1 MRSKKKK
8 ERRPGTPNKL
18 ASLQSLDS
26 RIKAT
31 PHEKKIQRLI
41 VEFCSREKKLS
52 KKESLED
59 ALKRFIAFLNVREFD
74 IVCINDLVTVPYRYL
89 VFSSKLH

>member
-1 MRSKKKK
+1 MRSKKEK
-8 ERRPGTPNKL
+8 ERRPGTPNKPTN
-18 ASLQSLDS
+18 LQSLDS

-52 KKESLED
+52 KKVSMED
-59 ALKRFIAFLNVREFD
+59 TLKRFIAFLNVREFD
-74 IVCINDLVTVPYRYL
+74 IVFINDLVTVPYRYL